1 MKQEYIA
8 LNSIANSLKSIE
20 KSLSSLA
27 EDTKTKKELNTEITN
42 KLDGFEKV
50 LTELKENPFGL
61 NLNKRD

>member
-27 EDTKTKKELNTEITN
+27 EDTKTKKELNIEIMS
-42 KLDGFEKV
+42 KLNGFEKV

-61 NLNKRD
+61 DKRN